1 MRQLEGRRVVFVTL
15 STGPPP
21 PPPPRQLTTWV
32 CCDACG
38 KWRKVDALLGPT
50 LPDTWKCEDNVD
62 WKYNSC
68 ETAQEPS
75 DDQDELDE
83 AFRSGVKAIAP
94 AAAPAAAPATA
105 PAAVP
110 AAAPASAMAVEPADG
125 GGVWVTVSLS
135 LPEQPSVSKLAD
147 GIDRLFCECVDTTT
161 TTTTTTTTRT
171 SARHAAAAA
180 AAGTTSTARKG
191 YTRATVGCS

>member
-1 MRQLEGRRVVFVTL
+1 MWAPDGVRMARARSRGDARESAPQVRQLEGRRVVFVTL

-21 PPPPRQLTTWV
+21 PPPPPQLTTWV

-75 DDQDELDE
+75 DDQDELE
-83 AFRSGVKAIAP
+83 KCP
-94 AAAPAAAPATA
+94 
-105 PAAVP
+105 
-110 AAAPASAMAVEPADG
+110 
-125 GGVWVTVSLS
+125 
-135 LPEQPSVSKLAD
+135 K
-147 GIDRLFCECVDTTT
+147 
-161 TTTTTTTTRT
+161 
-171 SARHAAAAA
+171 
-180 AAGTTSTARKG
+180 K
-191 YTRATVGCS
+191 